1 MNVVGLILMKV
12 DMNKI
17 DVLRGDVMKF
27 VVFNLKEP
35 KVNNNYE
42 NVLNDL
48 GQECEIKICE
58 VGESM
63 VFVTR
68 EHTIT
73 TSKVISVERVKDM
86 LIVETKNSF
95 YMFGEQE

>member
-1 MNVVGLILMKV
+1 MKV

-17 DVLRGDVMKF
+17 NILRGDIMKF

-35 KVNNNYE
+35 KVNNNYG
-42 NVLNDL
+42 NVFDDL

-73 TSKVISVERVKDM
+73 TSKVISVERVKGM
-86 LIVETKNSF
+86 LLVKTKNSF
-95 YMFGEQE
+95 YMFGE